1 MPSGFPVSTKPIFLR
16 RFSFQPT
23 AKTNNLS
30 KVPVF
35 QVSAITIDAAGTL
48 IVPWPSVGAIY
59 ARALRGIGVDA
70 EEEELEQRFRKSFA
84 VAESSNERLKDSGQ
98 DFWKKVVYKTFEGIC
113 PEESLESIF
122 QELWEAFAAGK
133 CWRLAEYSM
142 ETCLQ
147 LKNKGYRLAILSN
160 NDSRLRN
167 VLQDLGVIDLFEE
180 IFISYELGFEK
191 PSSEIFRHVEK
202 TMNTKP
208 SDMLHVGDSLSR
220 DVEGALSAGW
230 SSVLFSKESCKLPE
244 GAVRASSFPEI
255 SEMLP

>member
-1 MPSGFPVSTKPIFLR
+1 
-16 RFSFQPT
+16 
-23 AKTNNLS
+23 
-30 KVPVF
+30 VPVF

-59 ARALRGIGVDA
+59 ARALKGVGMAAD
-70 EEEELEQRFRKSFA
+70 EGTLDQRFRKSFA
-84 VAESSNERLKDSGQ
+84 EVASLKEHLKGSGQ

-122 QELWEAFAAGK
+122 QELWQTFANGTS
-133 CWRLAEYSM
+133 WRLAEDSR

-147 LKNKGYRLAILSN
+147 WRNKGYRLAILSN

-167 VLQDLGVIDLFEE
+167 VLQDLGVVDLFEE

-191 PSSEIFRHVEK
+191 PSAEIFRHVEK
-202 TMNTKP
+202 TLGTKS

-220 DVEGALSAGW
+220 DVEGALYAGW
-230 SSVLFSKESCKLPE
+230 NSVLFAKERCKLPE
-244 GAVRASSFPEI
+244 GAARASNFREI